1 MSKQL
6 MQYTIQ
12 KNGKEINGGMIM
24 AEGASVYAMT
34 EDVVKNLGELYDLTE
49 LEFVDVSNTWTFSG
63 ILLHIPIMVEFA
75 PIDVPADKFAVDE
88 EVN

>member
-12 KNGKEINGGMIM
+12 KNGKEINEGMIM

-63 ILLHIPIMVEFA
+63 ILLQSPIMLEFA
-75 PIDVPADKFAVDE
+75 PIDVPADKFGVDE